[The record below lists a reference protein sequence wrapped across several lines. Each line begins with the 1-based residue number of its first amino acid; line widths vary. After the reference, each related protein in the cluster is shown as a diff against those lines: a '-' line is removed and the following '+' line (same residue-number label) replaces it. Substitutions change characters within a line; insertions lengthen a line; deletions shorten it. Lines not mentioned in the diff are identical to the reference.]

1 MYSVKCMEKVA
12 EFLKALFKNDSGDT
26 FEACKAH
33 MEQCV
38 AANGDYSW
46 EEEEDVVDT
55 AISLMQYFLNILFN
69 SQTSYHCSYIALV
82 NDIWSDVEYG
92 TVS

>member
-1 MYSVKCMEKVA
+1 MEKVA

-38 AANGDYSW
+38 AANGDYS
-46 EEEEDVVDT
+46 
-55 AISLMQYFLNILFN
+55 
-69 SQTSYHCSYIALV
+69 
-82 NDIWSDVEYG
+82 
-92 TVS
+92 